1 MGPHAREYRGPYG
14 WMVERYK
21 SQHREGKFSSHNAA
35 IATME
40 NMKSIAEEAVQ
51 SPESD
56 AEMATSKEAAGWAEE
71 SDEDPTPIVHLDG
84 DDDYEGDSEEER
96 VTSEEY

>member
-1 MGPHAREYRGPYG
+1 
-14 WMVERYK
+14 
-21 SQHREGKFSSHNAA
+21 
-35 IATME
+35 ME